1 MSVFV
6 RVVDAESF
14 SSAARALKL
23 TPSAVS
29 KLVSRLEDRLGA
41 RLLNRTTRR
50 ISLTEEGR
58 AFYQR
63 CLPILSAIE
72 EAERAVTE
80 LRAEPRGLL
89 KVNASTAFG
98 QYHISP
104 LIPDFTA
111 RYPDLRI
118 QLTLTDSI
126 VNLVEEE
133 VDVAIRIGEL
143 PDSSLIARK
152 IGTARRLVAAAPSY
166 LERRGAPQSPDDL
179 GDHNCLTLSF
189 ETSLNQWEFQRPA
202 GAQRMRVSGNF
213 ETNNA
218 TAMHRAALDG
228 LGLIRSADFVIGP
241 DIRAGRLAPVLTEFE
256 TDRALNIY
264 AVYSNARHVSPKVRA
279 FVDLLVGAFTPA
291 PPWQCEEADCDGDKP
306 GAGRRRT
313 GPEEPCGGRDSGAE

>member
-1 MSVFV
+1 LDRQSEMSVFV
-6 RVVDAESF
+6 RVVDSESF
-14 SSAARALKL
+14 SAAARALKL

-80 LRAEPRGLL
+80 LHAEPRGLL

-104 LIPDFTA
+104 LIGDFTA
-111 RYPDLRI
+111 KYPDLRI

-133 VDVAIRIGEL
+133 VDVAIRIGDL
-143 PDSSLIARK
+143 QDSSLIARK
-152 IGTARRLVAAAPSY
+152 IGTARRVVAGAPGY
-166 LERRGAPQSPDDL
+166 LERIGIPKTPEDL
-179 GDHNCLTLSF
+179 RDHNCLTLSF
-189 ETSLNQWEFQRPA
+189 ETSLNQWEFKGA
-202 GAQRMRVSGNF
+202 DGAQRMRVSGNF

-218 TAMHRAALDG
+218 TAMHQAALDG

-241 DIRAGRLAPVLTEFE
+241 DIRAGRLVAVLTEFE
-256 TDRALNIY
+256 TERTPNIY
-264 AVYSNARHVSPKVRA
+264 AVYSHTRHLSPKVRA
-279 FVDLLVGAFTPA
+279 FVDLLVDAFTPI
-291 PPWQCEEADCDGDKP
+291 PPWQCDHQEA
-306 GAGRRRT
+306 
-313 GPEEPCGGRDSGAE
+313 AE

>member
-1 MSVFV
+1 MDRQSEMSVFV
-6 RVVDAESF
+6 KVVDSESF
-14 SSAARALKL
+14 SSAARARKL

-63 CLPILSAIE
+63 CIPILAAIE

-80 LRAEPRGLL
+80 LHAEPRGLL
-89 KVNASTAFG
+89 KVNCSTGLG
-98 QYHISP
+98 QYHITP
-104 LIPDFTA
+104 LMSKFA
-111 RYPDLRI
+111 SRYPSMRI

-143 PDSSLIARK
+143 QDSSLIARK
-152 IGTARRLVAAAPSY
+152 IGIARRVVAGAPSY
-166 LERRGAPQSPDDL
+166 LRRVGVPKTPKDL
-179 GDHNCLTLSF
+179 RDHNCLTLSF
-189 ETSLNQWEFQRPA
+189 ETSLNQWEFTGIN

-218 TAMHRAALDG
+218 TAMHQAALDG
-228 LGLIRSADFVIGP
+228 LGLIRSADFIIGP
-241 DIRAGRLAPVLTEFE
+241 DIRAGRLVSVLTEFE
-256 TDRALNIY
+256 TDRTPHIY
-264 AVYSNARHVSPKVRA
+264 AVYSHSRHLSPKVRA
-279 FVDLLVGAFTPA
+279 FVDLIVDHFTPV
-291 PPWQCEEADCDGDKP
+291 PPWECQQESA
-306 GAGRRRT
+306 AQ
-313 GPEEPCGGRDSGAE
+313 